1 MFNNASDQ
9 AGYDTACSRCVCR
22 ERFPGFSIS
31 TLIVCGPLSI
41 IGYEPAG
48 LTVHPPPQKKND
60 RGWVQFFRM
69 GV

>member
-1 MFNNASDQ
+1 MQ
-9 AGYDTACSRCVCR
+9 AIRLVTIRLARVCVCR

-48 LTVHPPPQKKND
+48 LTVHPPPQKND